1 MKKNKL
7 SAFQC
12 INNILLFLFITICI
26 YPFIYVLAISFND
39 AMDAQ
44 RGGIYFWPRIISIES
59 YKAIF
64 KNAGLL
70 VSYEITI
77 FRVVVGTFL
86 HVILTSMFAFALTK
100 KDFIF
105 KRFLNW
111 WVLIPMYFTG
121 GIVPTYV
128 IFHMLGLTNSIL
140 VYIVPHLLSTF
151 NILLVRTFIGELPKA
166 LEESAVIDGAS
177 DFTVFFRIVFPLS
190 SPVLAAVALFVGV
203 FHWNDWFSGF
213 TYMTNE
219 KLWCAQNVLL
229 QIIQSNEAS
238 NIAYISKMTQGLAI
252 TVTSESVKMAMLIVT
267 VVPIVVIYPFLQKY
281 FVKGMMIGS
290 VKG

>member
-1 MKKNKL
+1 M
-7 SAFQC
+7 
-12 INNILLFLFITICI
+12 LFIFVAICV

-44 RGGIYFWPRIISIES
+44 RGGIYFLPRIFSIES

-64 KNAGLL
+64 KTSELFGA
-70 VSYEITI
+70 YEITV
-77 FRVVVGTFL
+77 FRVVVGTLL
-86 HVILTSMFAFALTK
+86 HVILTSMFAYALSK

-105 KRFLNW
+105 RRFLNW
-111 WVLIPMYFTG
+111 WVLIPMYFAG
-121 GIVPTYV
+121 GLVPTYV
-128 IFHMLGLTNSIL
+128 IFHMLGLTNNLL
-140 VYIVPHLLSTF
+140 VYIMPHLLSTF
-151 NILLVRTFIGELPKA
+151 NILLVRTFISELPKS
-166 LEESAVIDGAS
+166 LEESAVIDGAN
-177 DFTVFFRIVFPLS
+177 DFTVFFRIIFPLS
-190 SPVLAAVALFVGV
+190 TPVLATVALFVGV

-238 NIAYISKMTQGLAI
+238 NIAYISKMNAGLTI

-267 VVPIVVIYPFLQKY
+267 VVPVVLIYPFLQKY

-290 VKG
+290 IKG